1 MKLRQSNLDRLDR
14 REFDVLIV
22 GGGIN
27 GAVSASSLT
36 SRGVSVALIDR
47 GDFGGETS
55 QESSNLIWGGI
66 KYLESFELGLV
77 RKLCLS
83 RNHLIRSYPSNVR
96 EIRFLTT
103 LRRGFRRNRFT
114 LFLGALLYWL
124 MGDFFTRRP
133 RPLSARAIG
142 RTEPAISTVESPGG
156 FEYSDAWLVDND
168 ARFVFRF
175 VREALDHGGI
185 AANYVEA
192 TGSTFDG
199 ERWVTRAR
207 DRMDGRELTITSRV
221 LINACGPWVDP
232 VNAVDGV
239 STTHRHVYS
248 KGVHLIVDRVTEERR
263 VLAFFADDGRLFFV
277 IPMGVRSCIGT
288 TDTRVDSPDAVVT
301 PEDRRFI
308 LDNINRQLALP
319 RPLTEADIIAERCGV
334 RPLVV
339 ETGAR
344 SQDTGDWTSLSRKH
358 AVELDRDKRHISVYG
373 GKLTD
378 CLNVGD
384 EIAEQVRRLGV
395 AMPYSRIRWY
405 GEPPDAVRD
414 EFFLQAERMGLDA
427 MTAPESSERL
437 ATRLWRRY
445 SARALDILE
454 DIRQDPA
461 MAEVLIV
468 GTEYIRAEIHHAARS
483 EMVTRLEDF
492 LRRRSKI
499 ALVERTEVIARSPG
513 LLEACRILF
522 GADAQRR
529 LDEYFAERDGASGP
543 RVTASEISS
552 APQRSSARP
561 TGP

>member
-1 MKLRQSNLDRLDR
+1 MKLRKSNIDRLDAR
-14 REFDVLIV
+14 DFDVLIV

-55 QESSNLIWGGI
+55 SESSNLIWGGI

-83 RNHLIRSYPSNVR
+83 RNHLLRSYPSNVR

-103 LRRGFRRNRFT
+103 LRKGFRRNRFT
-114 LFLGALLYWL
+114 LFLGGLLYWL
-124 MGDFFTRRP
+124 MGDFFTKRP
-133 RPLSARAIG
+133 WPMTARDIG
-142 RTEPAISTVESPGG
+142 RAEPNISTLNSPGG
-156 FEYSDAWLVDND
+156 FEYSDAWLIDND

-185 AANYVEA
+185 AANYVESL
-192 TGSTFDG
+192 GSTFDG
-199 ERWVTRAR
+199 GFWTTRAR
-207 DRMDGRELTITSRV
+207 DLVSGREITIRSRV
-221 LINACGPWVDP
+221 LINACGPWVDAL
-232 VNAVDGV
+232 NSTDAV
-239 STTHRHVYS
+239 STGHRHVYS
-248 KGVHLIVDRVTEERR
+248 KGVHLIVDRVSTEQR

-288 TDTRVDSPDAVVT
+288 TDTRVDALPAVVT

-308 LDNINRQLALP
+308 LDNINKQLALP

-339 ETGAR
+339 EKSAR

-358 AVELDRDKRHISVYG
+358 AVDVDSARRHISIYG

-384 EIAEQVRRLGV
+384 EVAAVVHRLGI
-395 AMPYSRIRWY
+395 ALPHPRIRWY
-405 GEPPDAVRD
+405 GEPPDVVRD
-414 EFFLQAERMGLDA
+414 EFFHQAKLLGLDE
-427 MTAPESSERL
+427 MTAPESTERL
-437 ATRLWRRY
+437 TTRLWRRY

-483 EMVTRLEDF
+483 EMVTRLADF

-513 LLEACRILF
+513 LLEACQILF
-522 GADAQRR
+522 GAEAQAR
-529 LDEYFAERDGASGP
+529 LDEYFVATENP
-543 RVTASEISS
+543 VTASETDVEP
-552 APQRSSARP
+552 ARTTARP
-561 TGP
+561 TGS

>member
-1 MKLRQSNLDRLDR
+1 MKLRQSNIDRLDTR
-14 REFDVLIV
+14 DFDVLIV
-22 GGGIN
+22 GAGIN

-66 KYLESFELGLV
+66 KYLESFELKLV
-77 RKLCLS
+77 RKLCMS
-83 RNHLIRSYPSNVR
+83 RNHLLRSYPSNVR

-103 LRRGFRRNRFT
+103 LRKGFRHNRFT
-114 LFLGALLYWL
+114 LFLGGLLYWL

-133 RPLSARAIG
+133 RIMSTRDIG
-142 RTEPAISTVESPGG
+142 RAESAVSTVDSPGG
-156 FEYSDAWLVDND
+156 FEYSDAFLVDND

-185 AANYVEA
+185 AANYVESL
-192 TGSTFDG
+192 GSTYEKRPEDAEGF
-199 ERWVTRAR
+199 WTTRAR
-207 DRMDGRELTITSRV
+207 DLVTGRELTIRSRV
-221 LINACGPWVDP
+221 LINACGPWVDAR
-232 VNAVDGV
+232 NSTDAV
-239 STTHRHVYS
+239 TTGHRHVYS
-248 KGVHLIVDRVTEERR
+248 KGVHLVVDRVTAERR

-277 IPMGVRSCIGT
+277 IPLGARSCIGT
-288 TDTRVDSPDAVVT
+288 TDTRVESLPAEVT

-339 ETGAR
+339 EKSAR

-358 AVELDRDKRHISVYG
+358 AVDVDSARRHISIYG

-384 EIAEQVRRLGV
+384 EVAVQVRRLGV
-395 AMPYSRIRWY
+395 KMPYAQIRWY

-414 EFFLQAERMGLDA
+414 EFFHQAELMKLDA
-427 MTAPESSERL
+427 MTAPESSEGL
-437 ATRLWRRY
+437 TTRLWRRY

-483 EMVTRLEDF
+483 EMVTRLVDF

-499 ALVERTEVIARSPG
+499 ALIERTEVIARSPG
-513 LLEACRILF
+513 LLEACQILF
-522 GADAQRR
+522 GAEAQAR
-529 LDEYFAERDGASGP
+529 LDEYFAEMD
-543 RVTASEISS
+543 
-552 APQRSSARP
+552 APVA
-561 TGP
+561 GGEGV

>member
-1 MKLRQSNLDRLDR
+1 MKLRQSNIDRLDA

-66 KYLESFELGLV
+66 KYLEGFELGLV

-83 RNHLIRSYPSNVR
+83 RNHLLRSYPANVR

-103 LRRGFRRNRFT
+103 LRKGFRHNRFT
-114 LFLGALLYWL
+114 LFLGGLLYWL
-124 MGDFFTRRP
+124 MGDLFTRRP
-133 RPLSARAIG
+133 RVMSARDIG
-142 RTEPAISTVESPGG
+142 RTESKISTANSPGG

-185 AANYVEA
+185 AANYVESLGA
-192 TGSTFDG
+192 TYDG
-199 ERWVTRAR
+199 QRWTTRAR
-207 DRMDGRELTITSRV
+207 DLITGRELTIRSRV
-221 LINACGPWVDP
+221 LINACGPWVDTL
-232 VNAVDGV
+232 NRADAV
-239 STTHRHVYS
+239 TTGHRHVYS
-248 KGVHLIVDRVTEERR
+248 KGVHLIVDRVTSERR

-288 TDTRVDSPDAVVT
+288 TDTRVEELPAVVT

-339 ETGAR
+339 EKSAR

-358 AVELDRDKRHISVYG
+358 AVDVDRARRHLSIYG

-384 EIAEQVRRLGV
+384 EVAALVRRLGV
-395 AMPYSRIRWY
+395 AMPHARIRWY

-414 EFFLQAERMGLDA
+414 EFFHQAELMGLDD

-437 ATRLWRRY
+437 TTRLWRRY
-445 SARALDILE
+445 SARALYILE

-483 EMVTRLEDF
+483 EMVTRLADF

-499 ALVERTEVIARSPG
+499 ALVERPEVIARSPG
-513 LLEACRILF
+513 LLEACQILF
-522 GADAQRR
+522 GAEAQAR
-529 LDEYFAERDGASGP
+529 LDEYFTGGENP
-543 RVTASEISS
+543 VTASEKDA
-552 APQRSSARP
+552 APARTTARP
-561 TGP
+561 TGS

>member
-1 MKLRQSNLDRLDR
+1 MKLRQSNIDRLDTR
-14 REFDVLIV
+14 DFDVLII

-55 QESSNLIWGGI
+55 QESSNLVWGGI

-83 RNHLIRSYPSNVR
+83 RNHLLRSYPSNVR

-103 LRRGFRRNRFT
+103 LRRGFRHSRFT
-114 LFLGALLYWL
+114 LFVGALLYWI
-124 MGDFFTRRP
+124 MGDFVTRRP
-133 RPLSARAIG
+133 RTLSARAIG
-142 RTEPAISTVESPGG
+142 RAEPAISTLDSPGG
-156 FEYSDAWLVDND
+156 FEYSDAWLIDND

-175 VREALDHGGI
+175 VRQALDHGGI
-185 AANYVEA
+185 VANYVEA
-192 TGSTFDG
+192 LGSQFEGGT
-199 ERWVTRAR
+199 WTTRAR
-207 DRMDGRELTITSRV
+207 DVISGREITIRSRV
-221 LINACGPWVDP
+221 LINACGPWVDTL
-232 VNAVDGV
+232 NAVDEVATG
-239 STTHRHVYS
+239 HKHVYS
-248 KGVHLIVDRVTEERR
+248 KGVHLLVDRVTTEQR

-288 TDTRVDSPDAVVT
+288 TDTRVDALPATVT

-339 ETGAR
+339 EKRAR

-358 AVELDRDKRHISVYG
+358 AVDVDAARHHVSIYG

-378 CLNVGD
+378 CINVGD
-384 EIAEQVRRLGV
+384 EVAAIVRRLGV
-395 AMPYSRIRWY
+395 AMPHPRIRWY
-405 GEPPDAVRD
+405 GEPPDVVRD
-414 EFFLQAERMGLDA
+414 EFFHQAELLQLDA
-427 MTAPESSERL
+427 MTAPESTERL
-437 ATRLWRRY
+437 TTRLWRRY
-445 SARALDILE
+445 SARAFDILE

-483 EMVTRLEDF
+483 EMVTRLADF

-499 ALVERTEVIARSPG
+499 ALVERTDVIARSPG
-513 LLEACRILF
+513 LLEACQILF
-522 GADAQRR
+522 GAEAQAR
-529 LDEYFAERDGASGP
+529 LEEYFAP
-543 RVTASEISS
+543 
-552 APQRSSARP
+552 APPPP
-561 TGP
+561 TSV